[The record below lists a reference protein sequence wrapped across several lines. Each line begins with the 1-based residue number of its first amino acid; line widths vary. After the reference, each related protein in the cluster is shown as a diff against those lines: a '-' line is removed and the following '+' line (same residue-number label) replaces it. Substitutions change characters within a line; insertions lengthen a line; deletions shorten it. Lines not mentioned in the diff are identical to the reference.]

1 MALPAYASDAV
12 TKSPRISW
20 GIIFLCIHNA
30 IEDRIMQATLEAIKT
45 STGGRWATDAK
56 GTEKP
61 SGAWHQEVVNRNE
74 TTPLSA
80 RTGGGYPDL
89 QG

>member
-1 MALPAYASDAV
+1 
-12 TKSPRISW
+12 
-20 GIIFLCIHNA
+20 
-30 IEDRIMQATLEAIKT
+30 MQATLEAIKT
-45 STGGRWATDAK
+45 STGDRWATDAK